1 MPTTYMDQF
10 WAIDAS
16 APPPVGTTL
25 NVSFLSVV
33 DQNNNGL
40 INRFNN
46 DSIDGSDIRSSY
58 SGDTLTVVDKD
69 GVTVTITGTT
79 FYLRDGRVLFT
90 PEDGSKLTTST
101 YQSSSWV
108 SGQGSLP
115 VSGPGGLGPPCF
127 TPRTRILTAAGPK
140 AVETLRA
147 GDLIQTLDQGL
158 VPLRYV
164 RDRYLSADHLFRN
177 PNHRPVRIAAHALGP
192 GLPERDLVV
201 SPQHRMLIRSAIA
214 QRMFGETEILVPAG
228 QLTSVP
234 GVSQPE
240 AEGDVR
246 YIHLLLDHHAVI
258 LAEAAPTETMFLGQ
272 ETRKMLSARENDQ
285 ISAVLGGRAKTLM
298 RPARLFVR
306 GRRLRKL
313 LERHEMNQKP
323 LVSGDFDQH
332 PLQVVGASA

>member
-1 MPTTYMDQF
+1 MPTTYTDQF
-10 WAIDAS
+10 WAIDPS

-25 NVSFLSVV
+25 NTQFLSIV

-40 INRFNN
+40 INRSNN

-58 SGDTLTVVDKD
+58 SGDTLTVIDKD

-127 TPRTRILTAAGPK
+127 TPQTRILTAAGPK
-140 AVETLRA
+140 AVEKLRA
-147 GDLIQTLDQGL
+147 GDVLHTLDQGL
-158 VPLRYV
+158 VPVRYI
-164 RDRYLSADHLFRN
+164 RDRWLSADHMARHA
-177 PNHRPVRIAAHALGP
+177 NHRPVRIAAHALGP
-192 GLPERDLVV
+192 GLPERDLLV

-214 QRMFGETEILVPAG
+214 ERMFGEVEILVPAG

-234 GVSQPE
+234 GITQPDVS
-240 AEGDVR
+240 DRVR
-246 YIHLLLDHHAVI
+246 YIHLLLDHHAVV

-272 ETRKMLSARENDQ
+272 ETRKMLSAREADQ
-285 ISAVLGGRAKTLM
+285 IEVALGGAGRSM
-298 RPARLFVR
+298 QPARLFVR
-306 GRRLRKL
+306 GRRLRRL
-313 LERHEMNQKP
+313 LERHEINRKP
-323 LVSGDFDQH
+323 LVSGDF
-332 PLQVVGASA
+332 LQQATLSVQASA